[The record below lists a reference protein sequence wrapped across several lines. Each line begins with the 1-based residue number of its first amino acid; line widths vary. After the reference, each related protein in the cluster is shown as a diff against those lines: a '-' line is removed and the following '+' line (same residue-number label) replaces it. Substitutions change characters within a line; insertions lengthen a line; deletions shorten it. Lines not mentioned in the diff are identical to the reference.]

1 MKGYFVN
8 TRRVLWFAL
17 FIGLCISLAFE
28 ASSSINVCDGLLRIK
43 YNRCWTLINAERSI
57 SVDDIEKI
65 IVTHASPGKGNGG
78 PRWVVVIGRHGEEIQ
93 FGCTMDGWGDKLG
106 NKAYTVKDSLTQCI
120 RLNLELSPIVV
131 FPLKIWL
138 GVAVVLLI
146 FCPLV
151 SMRKITTVS

>member
-28 ASSSINVCDGLLRIK
+28 ASCSISVRDGLLRVK

-57 SVDDIEKI
+57 SVDDIENI
-65 IVTHASPGKGNGG
+65 TVTQDCPGKGSGG
-78 PRWVVVIGRHGEEIQ
+78 PRWVVVIGRHDEIK

-106 NKAYTVKDSLTQCI
+106 NKAYSVKDSLIQCI
-120 RLNLELSPIVV
+120 RSNLELDPIVV